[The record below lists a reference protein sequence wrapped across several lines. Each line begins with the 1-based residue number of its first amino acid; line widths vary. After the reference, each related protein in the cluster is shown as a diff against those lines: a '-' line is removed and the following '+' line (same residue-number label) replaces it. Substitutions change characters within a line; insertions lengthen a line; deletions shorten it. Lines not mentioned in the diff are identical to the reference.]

1 MHIESIQTGT
11 ARKVAIHGRTVLTAI
26 HKTRLDGMVQVG
38 ALGLQGDEQADL
50 TVHGGLEKAVYAYP
64 VEHYPF
70 WLAQREAAGLGGI
83 DARLDYG
90 AVGENL
96 TLRGLLEADV
106 WVGDLLQ
113 FAGCTLR
120 VEQPREPCFKFNA
133 AMGFNT
139 ASKAM
144 AQSGFCGFYLSVET
158 PGLLRAGEPFTLVP
172 GARRVSIP
180 ERFAARMFKHVR

>member
-1 MHIESIQTGT
+1 MHIESIQTGA
-11 ARKVAIHGRTVLTAI
+11 ARKVSIHGRTLLTAI
-26 HKTRLDGMVQVG
+26 HKTRIEGAVQVR
-38 ALGLQGDEQADL
+38 ALGLQGDEQADP

-64 VEHYPF
+64 AEHYPF

-83 DARLDYG
+83 DDRLAPG

-96 TLRGLLEADV
+96 TLRGLLEGDV

-113 FAGCTLR
+113 FADCTLR

-144 AQSGFCGFYLSVET
+144 AQSGFCGFYLSVT
-158 PGLLRAGEPFTLVP
+158 QPGTLRAGEVFSLVP
-172 GARRVSIP
+172 GARRVSIT
-180 ERFAARMFKHVR
+180 ERFAARMFKQTN

>member
-1 MHIESIQTGT
+1 MHIESIQTGA
-11 ARKVAIHGRTVLTAI
+11 ARKVSIHGRTLLTAI
-26 HKTRLDGMVQVG
+26 HKTPIEGALQVR
-38 ALGLQGDEQADL
+38 ALGLQGDEQADP

-64 VEHYPF
+64 AEHYPF
-70 WLAQREAAGLGGI
+70 WLAQREAAGPGGI
-83 DARLDYG
+83 DDRLAPG

-96 TLRGLLEADV
+96 TLRGLLEGDV

-113 FAGCTLR
+113 FADCTLR

-144 AQSGFCGFYLSVET
+144 AQSGFCGFYLSVT
-158 PGLLRAGEPFTLVP
+158 QPGTLRAGEVFSVVP

-180 ERFAARMFKHVR
+180 ERFAARMFKHTK

>member
-1 MHIESIQTGT
+1 MHIESIQTGA
-11 ARKVAIHGRTVLTAI
+11 ARKVSIHGRTLLTAI
-26 HKTRLDGMVQVG
+26 HKIQLEGAVQVR
-38 ALGLQGDEQADL
+38 ALGLQGDEQADP

-64 VEHYPF
+64 AEHYPF

-83 DARLDYG
+83 DDRLAPG

-96 TLRGLLEADV
+96 TLRGLLEGDV

-113 FAGCTLR
+113 FADCTLR

-144 AQSGFCGFYLSVET
+144 AQSGFCGFYLSVT
-158 PGLLRAGEPFTLVP
+158 QPGTLRAGEVFSLVP
-172 GARRVSIP
+172 GARRVSIT
-180 ERFAARMFKHVR
+180 ERFAARMFKQTN